1 MASAAVAAT
10 CDEVMVSGAGAPS
23 VGVGVGVGVASP
35 AASRT
40 GVAAYYAS
48 KLDALQLALSE
59 KAANL
64 RRLEAQVREAA
75 RARRDRRFHPRALP
89 FSFRSFTLP
98 RGPSVRAPRP
108 APSRS
113 ARC

>member
-1 MASAAVAAT
+1 MASAAVAAA
-10 CDEVMVSGAGAPS
+10 CADEVMSGAGAPS
-23 VGVGVGVGVASP
+23 VGVASP

-75 RARRDRRFHPRALP
+75 RARPPLSPARARALP
-89 FSFRSFTLP
+89 FSFRSITLP

>member
-1 MASAAVAAT
+1 MAAARAA
-10 CDEVMVSGAGAPS
+10 EVMGGAGAPAAAAS
-23 VGVGVGVGVASP
+23 SP

-64 RRLEAQVREAA
+64 RRLEAQVRRGSGRAAGVAACLPA
-75 RARRDRRFHPRALP
+75 RARRAR
-89 FSFRSFTLP
+89 
-98 RGPSVRAPRP
+98 PRP
-108 APSRS
+108 FPRHALRRPPPARRRLAPSRS